1 METASSKISTLD
13 KDVNVTL
20 AHTLALGGSEVTEN
34 PKNYSS
40 ANETCNIVAND
51 KGPQLD

>member
-20 AHTLALGGSEVTEN
+20 AHTLGGSEVTEN